1 MDFAAARRKWERL
14 ESKSQA
20 VDALEPATATTAAA
34 VAVAVAA
41 GGNSPTVPAPRITNP
56 LHAPRGATRGAK
68 NKPRDDE
75 QPQQVA
81 AVVPARPSERKI
93 QAGWQDVV
101 GNTAPSSRRKYRHD
115 DDVEED
121 EVNVVRGDQIDD
133 NLEAIEEGYPPEH
146 EGGGGGGG
154 GQHGLMPV
162 GSTSNTADMSF
173 ASARDAVDDR
183 GSHSEGSEE
192 ESEEDEER
200 EDEEGLNGARAVGST
215 GHDRLIHSGSGSQRE
230 QEHVGKHANGDA
242 EGEENGV
249 DDGEEFSAESAEDD
263 TPVRQNSNFSRLSAQ
278 SWLTVD
284 SVDDDGGA
292 ATGRSSRSAE
302 AGNDLN
308 PRNNHGPAPPVAVS
322 VDPHATVMDA
332 RHTVDLE
339 GNSVDVVEYLR
350 TKSSAQK
357 TVLECCI
364 ELLAGSTAYKK
375 KAFRRFGARRVWL
388 SADCK
393 RLCWTSKKGS
403 GESPFMQLASVSR
416 LRCQDRE
423 VSIEVLQGRRV
434 ALLFGNAAEACMWTR
449 CLSCLIP
456 LQALVRAPPNVVPSE
471 KDREDYNLVDDT
483 FSNRSLRTFASVNAY
498 VILGFVAGHNAMARL
513 VLSRADKAFFNIRY
527 VPQRLAPYLL
537 RSNEE
542 IAVLKRLAHPN
553 IVKYH
558 ECLADSSRGG
568 SYVLFEHTPRGV
580 ATDTLLLEG
589 VQPMAER
596 AARLM
601 ICDLISGL
609 QYLHSLRIVHA
620 DVRPDNLL
628 RAVDGSLKLN
638 PIGCITQ
645 DFTEIHDMT
654 ALVKARLGAASP
666 AFLAPELCWNGPV
679 PKIPP
684 KSYAMDVWAVGAV
697 LYFLLYG
704 RVPFYGDTLELMQM
718 QICTAKLKF
727 PRKPETSRKVRN
739 FLKGVLGEKDPR
751 NRIGLADLMLH
762 PWFSDGGLNDLTNG
776 RAPSHVRLVVS
787 AEEVGSAIAPA
798 KVRKADVP

>member
-14 ESKSQA
+14 ESRSEASDHAPESTAPAASASLSTVPSETRGVAKRATHAVKSQEQRP
-20 VDALEPATATTAAA
+20 V
-34 VAVAVAA
+34 
-41 GGNSPTVPAPRITNP
+41 SK
-56 LHAPRGATRGAK
+56 AK
-68 NKPRDDE
+68 GKN
-75 QPQQVA
+75 
-81 AVVPARPSERKI
+81 I

-101 GNTAPSSRRKYRHD
+101 GNTAPSQRSRFRQED
-115 DDVEED
+115 EVEED
-121 EVNVVRGDQIDD
+121 EVIVMRGDQIDD
-133 NLEAIEEGYPPEH
+133 NLEAIEEGYPPAD
-146 EGGGGGGG
+146 GGTS
-154 GQHGLMPV
+154 QHGFSAIV
-162 GSTSNTADMSF
+162 STNNTADMSF
-173 ASARDAVDDR
+173 ASARDAYDEASGGNSNSND
-183 GSHSEGSEE
+183 
-192 ESEEDEER
+192 ESEERDEDDNDDGNIQR
-200 EDEEGLNGARAVGST
+200 TRNRSSSA
-215 GHDRLIHSGSGSQRE
+215 HDRSYPSNPRGHESGSDSNSGRNVDEQDGDSGRDDESEDNSAGSGE
-230 QEHVGKHANGDA
+230 VDA
-242 EGEENGV
+242 
-249 DDGEEFSAESAEDD
+249 
-263 TPVRQNSNFSRLSAQ
+263 PVRQNSNFSRLSAQ

-284 SVDDDGGA
+284 SVEDDDGA
-292 ATGRSSRSAE
+292 ARSTGSGGTGNSTNVSR
-302 AGNDLN
+302 N
-308 PRNNHGPAPPVAVS
+308 PGPAPPEAVS

-339 GNSVDVVEYLR
+339 GVSIDIVEYLR
-350 TKSSAQK
+350 AKTSAHK

-403 GESPFMQLASVSR
+403 GESPFMLLASVSR
-416 LRCQDRE
+416 LRCHDRE
-423 VSIEVLQGRRV
+423 VSIEVMQGRRV
-434 ALLFGNAAEACMWTR
+434 ALLFGNAGEACMWTR

-471 KDREDYNLVDDT
+471 KDREDYNLVDDL
-483 FSNRSLRTFASVNAY
+483 FNNRSLRTFATVNAY
-498 VILGFVAGHNAMARL
+498 VILGFVPGHNSMARL

-527 VPQRLAPYLL
+527 VPQRLVPFLL

-542 IAVLKRLAHPN
+542 IAVLKRLTHPN

-558 ECLADSSRGG
+558 ECLTDSSRGG
-568 SYVLFEHTPRGV
+568 NYVLFEHTPRGV

-596 AARLM
+596 AARL
-601 ICDLISGL
+601 IVCDIISGL

-628 RAVDGSLKLN
+628 RAVDGSVKLN

-645 DFTEIHDMT
+645 DFTEIQDMT

-666 AFLAPELCWNGPV
+666 AFLAPELCWNGPI
-679 PKIPP
+679 PMTPP

-704 RVPFYGDTLELMQM
+704 RVPFYGETLQSMQI

-739 FLKGVLGEKDPR
+739 FLKGVLGEKDPK

-762 PWFSDGGLNDLTNG
+762 PWFSDGNSSELASARGMAN
-776 RAPSHVRLVVS
+776 VRLVVS
-787 AEEVGSAIAPA
+787 AEEVGSAVAPA
-798 KVRKADVP
+798 KVRKAQTS

>member
-14 ESKSQA
+14 ESRSQA
-20 VDALEPATATTAAA
+20 GDPAPDGTAA
-34 VAVAVAA
+34 
-41 GGNSPTVPAPRITNP
+41 TVPASLGRISSE
-56 LHAPRGATRGAK
+56 TRGAAK
-68 NKPRDDE
+68 RATQAPGTPEKAPV
-75 QPQQVA
+75 PK
-81 AVVPARPSERKI
+81 AVGRNI

-101 GNTAPSSRRKYRHD
+101 GNTAPSQRARYRQED
-115 DDVEED
+115 EVEED
-121 EVNVVRGDQIDD
+121 EVIVMRGDQIDD
-133 NLEAIEEGYPPEH
+133 NLEAIEEGYPPVD
-146 EGGGGGGG
+146 GGTSP
-154 GQHGLMPV
+154 HGFSAIV
-162 GSTSNTADMSF
+162 STNNTAEMSF
-173 ASARDAVDDR
+173 ASARDAYD
-183 GSHSEGSEE
+183 E
-192 ESEEDEER
+192 ESEGNSASEDERDER
-200 EDEEGLNGARAVGST
+200 DDGYHDNSEILRATKTGRT
-215 GHDRLIHSGSGSQRE
+215 GHDRSHQSNPRGHESVSDSSSGQNIDEHDGDTERDDESEENSGSGD
-230 QEHVGKHANGDA
+230 GDA
-242 EGEENGV
+242 
-249 DDGEEFSAESAEDD
+249 
-263 TPVRQNSNFSRLSAQ
+263 PVRQNSNFSRLSAQ

-284 SVDDDGGA
+284 SVEDDDGA
-292 ATGRSSRSAE
+292 ARSTHSGGTGNSTNLRR
-302 AGNDLN
+302 N
-308 PRNNHGPAPPVAVS
+308 PGPAPPEAVS
-322 VDPHATVMDA
+322 VDPHATIMDA

-339 GNSVDVVEYLR
+339 GASIDIVEYLR
-350 TKSSAQK
+350 AKTSAHK
-357 TVLECCI
+357 TILECCI
-364 ELLAGSTAYKK
+364 DLLAGSTAYKK

-403 GESPFMQLASVSR
+403 GESTYMPLASVSR
-416 LRCQDRE
+416 LRCHDRE

-434 ALLFGNAAEACMWTR
+434 ALLFGNAGEACMWTR

-456 LQALVRAPPNVVPSE
+456 LQALVRSPPNVVPSE
-471 KDREDYNLVDDT
+471 KDREDYNLVDDL
-483 FSNRSLRTFASVNAY
+483 FNNRSLRTFATVNAY
-498 VILGFVAGHNAMARL
+498 VILGFVPGHNSMARL

-527 VPQRLAPYLL
+527 VPQRLAPFLL

-542 IAVLKRLAHPN
+542 IAVLKRLTHPN

-558 ECLADSSRGG
+558 ECLTDSSRGG
-568 SYVLFEHTPRGV
+568 NYVLFEHTPRGV

-589 VQPMAER
+589 VQPLAER

-601 ICDLISGL
+601 ICDVISGL

-628 RAVDGSLKLN
+628 RAVDGSVKLN

-666 AFLAPELCWNGPV
+666 AFLAPELCWNGPI
-679 PKIPP
+679 PATPP

-704 RVPFYGDTLELMQM
+704 RVPFYGETLQSMQI

-739 FLKGVLGEKDPR
+739 FLKGVLGEKDPK

-762 PWFSDGGLNDLTNG
+762 PWFSDGSPGDLAGGRGSTN
-776 RAPSHVRLVVS
+776 VRLVVS
-787 AEEVGSAIAPA
+787 AEEVGSAVAPA
-798 KVRKADVP
+798 KVRKAQTS